1 MLQPA
6 LSSHVALCRCG
17 RALLLRPHCRAHRHQ
32 CTRQRRLRRSR
43 GPGAMGVGLWLMAAA
58 VRELAEC
65 LKSKLPAKSW
75 QLQAGMGVCGM
86 LIRRLVCGSGYLIWS
101 LACECRSSCHQ
112 IPSMG
117 WSSPHWPY
125 CWHQL
130 KSDRCPEYHNCHD
143 CRACHSCCG

>member
-32 CTRQRRLRRSR
+32 RTRQRWLPEP
-43 GPGAMGVGLWLMAAA
+43 GPWLHGRWAWLMAAA

-75 QLQAGMGVCGM
+75 QLQVMMGVVCDADQTPGLWEWLSDLESGM
-86 LIRRLVCGSGYLIWS
+86 
-101 LACECRSSCHQ
+101 
-112 IPSMG
+112 
-117 WSSPHWPY
+117 
-125 CWHQL
+125 
-130 KSDRCPEYHNCHD
+130 
-143 CRACHSCCG
+143 